1 MTDAFVAGTRKSAL
15 ARTQTAL
22 VRAALEGA
30 RQGIAIRE
38 ELIVTK
44 GDRILDSPLSKI
56 GDKGLFTRE
65 IEERLLDGTIDLA
78 VHSYKDLPT
87 VLPQGLRIGAVLVRE
102 APEDALVA
110 RSGVDL
116 TNLAPGAR
124 VAAGALRRIAQ
135 LRRRRP
141 DLRPVDIRGNVDT
154 RLKKLDDGEYDAL
167 ILAAAGLRRLGRE
180 DRIASLI
187 PDWYYAVG
195 QGAIAVEIREDD
207 DRTAALVAGLEDA
220 ATRMRTDAERAFL
233 HGVEGG
239 CQIPVGVRTRL
250 EGGTIRIEA
259 MIAGLDG
266 TPFLEDAE
274 SGPSAQA
281 GDAGMRLAARM
292 LDAGGRAILEAIRR

>member
-1 MTDAFVAGTRKSAL
+1 VTDAFVAGTRKSAL